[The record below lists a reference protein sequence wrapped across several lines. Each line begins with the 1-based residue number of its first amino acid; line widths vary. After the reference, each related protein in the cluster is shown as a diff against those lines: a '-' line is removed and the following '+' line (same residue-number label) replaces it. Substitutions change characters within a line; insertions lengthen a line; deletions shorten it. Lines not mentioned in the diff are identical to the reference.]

1 MNEQETERWYLLPKG
16 RNKIRVWTKCIV
28 FSRLAQKK
36 MNFQFRAERSK
47 ANEGKLDFFLAKEQ
61 ILENA

>member
-1 MNEQETERWYLLPKG
+1 MYLVDWPK
-16 RNKIRVWTKCIV
+16 
-28 FSRLAQKK
+28 KK